1 MNFWFHLI
9 DFIFSLFGNSND
21 NDYAAKWFRDL
32 ESKDG
37 QEPKQRLDLDAP
49 PPGFSESTTRT
60 GTLPIKLI
68 R

>member
-1 MNFWFHLI
+1 MNFWF
-9 DFIFSLFGNSND
+9 
-21 NDYAAKWFRDL
+21 AAKWFRDL

-37 QEPKQRLDLDAP
+37 QEPKQRLDIPDAP